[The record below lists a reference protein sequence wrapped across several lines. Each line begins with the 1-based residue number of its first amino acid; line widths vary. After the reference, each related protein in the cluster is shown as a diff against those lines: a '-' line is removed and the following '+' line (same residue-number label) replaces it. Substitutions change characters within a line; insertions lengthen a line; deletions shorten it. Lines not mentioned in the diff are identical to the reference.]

1 MYRRLSPLLSCGVL
15 PDASSARSS
24 FPSFV
29 ASPIVAAECS
39 AFGSPGT
46 ACPGPSGSAAGADS
60 EATEAPALSPPFS
73 MSATAEE
80 IFSYSLAGVPPRS
93 TSPGH
98 HSRAD

>member
-98 HSRAD
+98 HTREY